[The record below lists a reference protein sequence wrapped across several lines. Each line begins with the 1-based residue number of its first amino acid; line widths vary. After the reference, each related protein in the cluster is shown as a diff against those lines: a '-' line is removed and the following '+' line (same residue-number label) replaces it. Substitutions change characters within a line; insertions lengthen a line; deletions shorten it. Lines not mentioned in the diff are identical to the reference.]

1 MCHITASHMAIS
13 WTKTVTQNRGKTGQA
28 RATPA
33 GRRGG
38 FSVERLLELCRCVK
52 TVIVQGRQVTEI
64 SQPEILKVLSMRCR
78 SGDRKLSSDPHH
90 CGSFFF
96 FQIII
101 WAHFLTTETH
111 ILGRTGSSPSF
122 FHQPLQTRVFP
133 SSGSVT
139 SRLWL
144 NWSWAQDIRA
154 LSINSTN
161 RRTPVVPSDL
171 GQIQFILSSL
181 LWFSWWEEKAKV
193 CYVQVCL
200 FWPLEQSQKELFQ
213 QNSLCP

>member
-96 FQIII
+96 FPNHNLSTFFNYGNTHSWTYWFQSL
-101 WAHFLTTETH
+101 FLPPA
-111 ILGRTGSSPSF
+111 SSDTCVSIF
-122 FHQPLQTRVFP
+122 RKCDLE
-133 SSGSVT
+133 
-139 SRLWL
+139 
-144 NWSWAQDIRA
+144 A
-154 LSINSTN
+154 LTK
-161 RRTPVVPSDL
+161 L
-171 GQIQFILSSL
+171 ILS
-181 LWFSWWEEKAKV
+181 
-193 CYVQVCL
+193 
-200 FWPLEQSQKELFQ
+200 PGH
-213 QNSLCP
+213 

>member
-1 MCHITASHMAIS
+1 MCKDCHCPRTAGYRNKS
-13 WTKTVTQNRGKTGQA
+13 A
-28 RATPA
+28 RNLKGPVHEVPQWWPKAKLWPTPLWV
-33 GRRGG
+33 
-38 FSVERLLELCRCVK
+38 F
-52 TVIVQGRQVTEI
+52 
-64 SQPEILKVLSMRCR
+64 
-78 SGDRKLSSDPHH
+78 
-90 CGSFFF
+90 FFF